1 MGRLEFIGREERT
14 PEKIALFS
22 QLNPLRKFSVSLLKH
37 QELLHLW
44 CSASFLAPFEIYV
57 GSQRKNST
65 RGHAFF
71 PSISSFTVSLSTLC
85 IMRKEGR
92 RKRTDSYP
100 LHKLT
105 LEVQPLALCWHYTV
119 ARTATRL
126 QKENSK
132 DFVVFSKP
140 KKHRLWQPWGLS
152 LYLPTEHAVNRC
164 FSCPRLSTC
173 WI

>member
-1 MGRLEFIGREERT
+1 MGMLEFIGREERT

-126 QKENSK
+126 QKK
-132 DFVVFSKP
+132 IA
-140 KKHRLWQPWGLS
+140 RILL
-152 LYLPTEHAVNRC
+152 C
-164 FSCPRLSTC
+164 FQNLKNIDCGSPGDWVSISQQNML
-173 WI
+173 